1 MKIHTVIED
10 LNQSYNSLKFN
21 LESKLDNFYKI
32 TENQQNLIN
41 SITYSNDNVRPKLNL
56 FEKEINNLNDMIKKH
71 DEYFKTNK
79 NNTID
84 DLSEINSSKNI
95 N

>member
-10 LNQSYNSLKFN
+10 INQSYNSLKLN

-79 NNTID
+79 NNIID